1 MRDRSDDMRKLH
13 ELSPNTFADC
23 TNGIIT
29 VHGNLV
35 LRNMDLEEIPM
46 KVDIVKGDVDLHG
59 NRLKNLHNFPND
71 VHGVIDLS
79 NNMLRSFEGGPGHAK
94 SLILNNNPYL
104 TTLEH
109 APYDVEVAENMY
121 NLGLLINTRFNDVNI
136 SQEELTI
143 YFAACKDGTWRSDL
157 TIVEN
162 VRILIKKYPD
172 YLKMKWGIM
181 DHPDLRT
188 LVATANLGLI

>member
-1 MRDRSDDMRKLH
+1 MKNRNDDMRKLV

-46 KVDIVKGDVDLHG
+46 KIDIVKGDVDFHG
-59 NRLKNLHNFPND
+59 NRLKNLYNFPRD

-79 NNMLRSFEGGPGHAK
+79 GNMLRSFEGGPEHAK

-104 TTLEH
+104 NTIEH
-109 APYDVEVAENMY
+109 APYDVEVAENMH

-136 SQEELTI
+136 PQEEMTI
-143 YFAACKDGTWRSDL
+143 YFACCSIGSWRSEL
-157 TIVEN
+157 TLVEN
-162 VRILIKKYPD
+162 VRILIKKNPD
-172 YLKMKWGIM
+172 YLAMKWGIM
-181 DHPDLRT
+181 SHPDLRT